1 MSNQEYND
9 DVNAYKQPS
18 YQPYR
23 NEDVGVFDW
32 IITLIILAI
41 PCLNF
46 IMVFIWAFASSKASK
61 RNFMRAK
68 LIMMII
74 WIAIVIMLIFCFS
87 GQLSEI
93 LYEINQRLG
102 EVTQILQP

>member
-1 MSNQEYND
+1 MSNQEYKD

-23 NEDVGVFDW
+23 NEEVGVFDW
-32 IITLIILAI
+32 ILTLIILGI

-74 WIAIVIMLIFCFS
+74 WIAIMIMLIFCFS

-93 LYEINQRLG
+93 LYEVNQRLS
-102 EVTQILQP
+102 EVTQMLQP